1 MIKQLLF
8 ATLIIFTPALQA
20 DVQRSIAVSGSSSVA
35 LVPDEARLSFNVTE
49 LNQTAAQALTTVN
62 RRINKLLTQLTAQ
75 GILEQDITATSQRVA
90 PQYRWDATRQV
101 RLFEG
106 FEVGRDVTV
115 TIRDLTLL
123 GPLMESLVKIGV
135 TRLSPPDL
143 VSSQRKTTEH
153 QGLALAFS
161 DAKIQAELLAN
172 AAGLTLAGART
183 IETHSAQNASP
194 RPMMRMEAAADDGAG
209 RYLAGQLQITTKISV
224 VFDAQ

>member
-1 MIKQLLF
+1 M
-8 ATLIIFTPALQA
+8 
-20 DVQRSIAVSGSSSVA
+20 
-35 LVPDEARLSFNVTE
+35 
-49 LNQTAAQALTTVN
+49 
-62 RRINKLLTQLTAQ
+62 
-75 GILEQDITATSQRVA
+75 
-90 PQYRWDATRQV
+90 

-143 VSSQRKTTEH
+143 VSSQRKTAEH